1 MPKRSKDTYAIL
13 GSTDPVST
21 RLDGGVASEC
31 KSTREMMKLYDMN
44 FKTLC
49 KRNTQICST
58 SQRTYSYILKL
69 GH

>member
-44 FKTLC
+44 LRLC
-49 KRNTQICST
+49 KRNAQVCST
-58 SQRTYSYILKL
+58 PQRT
-69 GH
+69 